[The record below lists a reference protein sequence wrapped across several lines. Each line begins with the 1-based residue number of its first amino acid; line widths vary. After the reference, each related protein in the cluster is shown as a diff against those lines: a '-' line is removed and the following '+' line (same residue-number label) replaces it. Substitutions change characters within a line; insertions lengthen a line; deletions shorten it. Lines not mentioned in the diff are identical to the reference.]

1 MSEVKWIKITTNMF
15 EDEKI
20 DFIESLP
27 EADAILVIWVKLL
40 TQAGK
45 CNSNGYI
52 FLTENIPYDENMLAH
67 KFKKPVNT
75 IKLALSTLERLGMI
89 QLDEKGYISIT
100 NWEKHQNI
108 EGLEKIREQTRKR
121 VAKYR
126 EKQKELPSG
135 NVTDNVTVTEGNET
149 DIEEDKERDIDI
161 DKEEEREGDKTPPV
175 PYEKIKNLFNEICKS
190 YSSIRSLSSKR
201 KEHIRARWKQYNY
214 QLEVFE
220 ELFNNA
226 ESSNFLKGQ
235 NKRNWKAN
243 FDWLINDN
251 NMAKVLEGRYK
262 NEEGEG
268 NGEYAGATRTEN
280 QGSEGKVDL
289 SHIGFKG
296 TGEIDDSD
304 LI

>member
-108 EGLEKIREQTRKR
+108 EGLEKIREQTRK
-121 VAKYR
+121 K
-126 EKQKELPSG
+126 
-135 NVTDNVTVTEGNET
+135 
-149 DIEEDKERDIDI
+149 
-161 DKEEEREGDKTPPV
+161 
-175 PYEKIKNLFNEICKS
+175 
-190 YSSIRSLSSKR
+190 SSK
-201 KEHIRARWKQYNY
+201 A
-214 QLEVFE
+214 
-220 ELFNNA
+220 
-226 ESSNFLKGQ
+226 
-235 NKRNWKAN
+235 
-243 FDWLINDN
+243 
-251 NMAKVLEGRYK
+251 
-262 NEEGEG
+262 
-268 NGEYAGATRTEN
+268 
-280 QGSEGKVDL
+280 
-289 SHIGFKG
+289 
-296 TGEIDDSD
+296 
-304 LI
+304 

>member
-67 KFKKPVNT
+67 KFKKPVNI
-75 IKLALSTLERLGMI
+75 IKLALSTFERLGMI
-89 QLDEKGYISIT
+89 QLDEQGYISIT

-126 EKQKELPSG
+126 EKQKELPSS

-149 DIEEDKERDIDI
+149 DIDIEEDKELDI
-161 DKEEEREGDKTPPV
+161 DKDKENIIIMTDDESKFINILSKIPNYPLDRGKDLEMYKTMEERYPTLNLVEAIEDWRQYKLDKPLTA
-175 PYEKIKNLFNEICKS
+175 KS
-190 YSSIRSLSSKR
+190 NPRSQINTAFK
-201 KEHIRARWKQYNY
+201 KYMEWGKC
-214 QLEVFE
+214 
-220 ELFNNA
+220 
-226 ESSNFLKGQ
+226 LK
-235 NKRNWKAN
+235 
-243 FDWLINDN
+243 
-251 NMAKVLEGRYK
+251 KVG
-262 NEEGEG
+262 G
-268 NGEYAGATRTEN
+268 NIGEYSGSIGTEN
-280 QGSEGKVDL
+280 QGSKIDL

-296 TGEIDDSD
+296 TGIIDDSD
-304 LI
+304 VF